1 MCIMKTYETRG
12 RGVVDP
18 PPRRG
23 NFTSHPPAGVMRL
36 PRDWQRTSVESFS
49 DNGRYVE
56 YRFVVHYVKSA
67 NVSCSYPLD
76 DPDLDPVQLSTSK
89 SLVRVRGAARGVCP
103 GDALA
108 MLRLSGQEERA
119 MLIHVEV
126 TWTRGLRG
134 EVSAVSGI
142 DRARQSHT
150 KLGVYVCVMHD

>member
-1 MCIMKTYETRG
+1 VASSTRHHDEGTLPPIHQLALCVYHATGSEHLSRASAIM
-12 RGVVDP
+12 VA
-18 PPRRG
+18 
-23 NFTSHPPAGVMRL
+23 TSS
-36 PRDWQRTSVESFS
+36 T
-49 DNGRYVE
+49 
-56 YRFVVHYVKSA
+56 
-67 NVSCSYPLD
+67 D

-89 SLVRVRGAARGVCP
+89 SLVRARGAARGVCP

>member
-56 YRFVVHYVKSA
+56 YRRSRSRPRAIEYIEE
-67 NVSCSYPLD
+67 P
-76 DPDLDPVQLSTSK
+76 
-89 SLVRVRGAARGVCP
+89 R
-103 GDALA
+103 
-108 MLRLSGQEERA
+108 QEERA
-119 MLIHVEV
+119 MLIHVEA

-134 EVSAVSGI
+134 EASAVSGI
-142 DRARQSHT
+142 DRARQWHT
-150 KLGVYVCVMHD
+150 KLGVY